1 MAKKSNNNSNNNSK
15 SKKPRSRNARKRSGN
30 GGNAVQQ
37 NVKYAQLLDDPCNGP
52 TDLGHR
58 FSGEIGFVQRFVSD
72 GVLNVPATHTAGL
85 VLFHPNSGTVLA
97 YSITSSSTTQPIAIS
112 SFVTNGALPGPGAAY
127 LTGAADK
134 VRAYAACVQAFP
146 SAVSITNLTGEYAV
160 GVISLSACF
169 GTYSV
174 DNFFTMLAG
183 RGAMM
188 KRKTEI
194 KWFPGA
200 MDNKYSIYNSVASS
214 VDSSDTNVI
223 ALAYRGYPAAT
234 ALSIRCTNVVEWC
247 PRPAVGIAPTQQ
259 TAPELKHN
267 DVVAALHRSRPSW
280 LHNLGESFGH
290 AAGNFVGGL
299 TEDIGK
305 VARYG
310 ARRAMSYGVAS
321 LENAIGSGLMLTL

>member
-1 MAKKSNNNSNNNSK
+1 MAKKQNNNGRA
-15 SKKPRSRNARKRSGN
+15 KKPRARAGRRR
-30 GGNAVQQ
+30 GGKSSDAVQQ
-37 NVKYAQLLDDPCNGP
+37 NLKYAQLLEDPCNGP

-58 FSGEIGFVQRFVSD
+58 FVGEIGFVQRFVSD
-72 GVLNVPATHTAGL
+72 GVLNVPASHTAGL
-85 VLFHPNSGTVLA
+85 VLFHPNSGTVLG
-97 YSITSSSTTQPIAIS
+97 YSIASSTTTQPINIT
-112 SFVTNGALPGPGAAY
+112 SFVTNGALPGPGAGY
-127 LTGAADK
+127 LTGTADK

-160 GVISLSACF
+160 GVVSLSACF

-200 MDNKYSIYNSVASS
+200 MDNKYSVYGSASTS
-214 VDSSDTNVI
+214 VDTSDTNVI

-234 ALSIRCTNVVEWC
+234 ALSVRLTNVVEWC

-299 TEDIGK
+299 TEDVGK
-305 VARYG
+305 VVRYG
-310 ARRAMSYGVAS
+310 ARKAMSYGVAS